1 MSGTNGTSGMNR
13 TSGTSETSETGG
25 MNGQDIRL
33 ESRDAITLVARRE
46 WTTRVR
52 SKAYRISLA
61 VMVLAVVATSV
72 IFHFVHTG
80 GQSTQTI
87 GLLRQDAPLSAPLE
101 AAGTA
106 AGQHVV
112 TRTVPDQA
120 AGQAQV
126 RGGQLNALVMS
137 APQGLQVTVNKSL
150 DGTLRGV
157 LGAVAREQALDAQ
170 ITRLGGDPGQVAE
183 AAGAASVQVST
194 LQPPKPAHTQHLIV
208 GIVAGF
214 LIYLSLMTCGPMIAQ
229 GVVEE
234 KSSRVVELLLATL
247 RPWQLM
253 AGKVLGI
260 GLLGLVQVAVVG
272 GAGVAAGKL
281 TGTLSLSLGGSA
293 SAVLWAVA
301 WYLAGFALYAN
312 LFAAAGALVS
322 RQEDL
327 AGVQFP
333 LVMPI
338 MASWIIGISVLP
350 GTPDNSLLTVL
361 SMVPL
366 FAPVL
371 MPMRIAL
378 GVAPI
383 WQSVTAL
390 LLTVALAVLLIRFAA
405 RIYRNSVLRS
415 GARVSWR
422 EALKAA

>member
-1 MSGTNGTSGMNR
+1 MTDLNATDR
-13 TSGTSETSETGG
+13 TDRTDRT
-25 MNGQDIRL
+25 DDHDLRL
-33 ESRDAITLVARRE
+33 SSRDAVTLVARRE
-46 WTTRVR
+46 LGTRIR
-52 SKAYRISLA
+52 SKAFRISLA

-72 IFHFVHTG
+72 IFHFVHAG
-80 GQSTQTI
+80 GPSTRTV
-87 GLLRQDAPLSAPLE
+87 GLLRQDVSLAAPLE
-101 AAGTA
+101 VAGTA
-106 AGQHVV
+106 AGEHIA
-112 TRTVPDQA
+112 TRIVPDQA
-120 AGQAQV
+120 TGQAQV
-126 RGGQLNALVMS
+126 RAGQLSALVVS
-137 APQGLQVTVNKSL
+137 VPQGLQVTVDKSL
-150 DGTLRGV
+150 DGTMRGA
-157 LGAVAREQALDAQ
+157 LGAIAREQALDAQ
-170 ITRLGGDPGQVAE
+170 ITRLGGDPGQVTE
-183 AAGAASVQVST
+183 AVSAANVRVAT
-194 LQPPKPAHTQHLIV
+194 LQPAKPAHTQHLIV

-214 LIYLSLMTCGPMIAQ
+214 LIYLSLMTCGPLIAQ

-260 GLLGLVQVAVVG
+260 GVLGLIQIAVVS
-272 GAGVAAGKL
+272 GAGVAAGRL
-281 TGTLSLSLGGSA
+281 TGALSLSLGGSA

-327 AGVQFP
+327 GGVQFP
-333 LVMPI
+333 LIMPI
-338 MASWIIGISVLP
+338 MASWVIGISVLP
-350 GTPDNSLLTVL
+350 HNPDNTLLTVL

-378 GVAPI
+378 GVVPV

-390 LLTVALAVLLIRFAA
+390 ALTLLLAALLIRFAA

>member
-1 MSGTNGTSGMNR
+1 MSGVNGTSGMN
-13 TSGTSETSETGG
+13 GTNSVNG

-33 ESRDAITLVARRE
+33 ESRDAIILVARRE
-46 WTTRVR
+46 WSTRIR
-52 SKAYRISLA
+52 AKAYRISLA

-80 GQSTQTI
+80 GPSTQKV
-87 GLLRQDAPLSAPLE
+87 GLLRQDASLAAPLE

-106 AGQHVV
+106 SGQHVV
-112 TRTVPDQA
+112 TRTVSDQA
-120 AGQAQV
+120 TGQAQV
-126 RGGQLNALVMS
+126 RDGQLNALVVS
-137 APQGLQVTVNKSL
+137 GPQGLQVTVNKSL

-157 LGAVAREQALDAQ
+157 LGAVARERALDTQIAQ
-170 ITRLGGDPGQVAE
+170 LGGDPGQVVK
-183 AAGAASVQVST
+183 AAGSATVQVST
-194 LQPPKPAHTQHLIV
+194 LQPPKPARTQHLIV

-293 SAVLWAVA
+293 SAVLWAVV

-312 LFAAAGALVS
+312 LFAASGALVS

-333 LVMPI
+333 LIMPI

-350 GTPDNSLLTVL
+350 GNPDNGLLAVL

-378 GVAPI
+378 GVTPV
-383 WQSVTAL
+383 WQSLTAL
-390 LLTVALAVLLIRFAA
+390 LLTLVLAVLLIRFAA

-415 GARVSWR
+415 GARVGWR

>member
-1 MSGTNGTSGMNR
+1 MSGTNGTSGMN
-13 TSGTSETSETGG
+13 GTTGAG
-25 MNGQDIRL
+25 GTDGRDIRL

-46 WTTRVR
+46 WSARVR

-61 VMVLAVVATSV
+61 VMVLAVIATSV

-80 GQSTQTI
+80 GPSTQTV
-87 GLLRQDAPLSAPLE
+87 GLLRQDASLSAPLE
-101 AAGTA
+101 AAGAA

-112 TRTVPDQA
+112 TRTVPDQL

-126 RGGQLNALVMS
+126 RDGQLGALVVS
-137 APQGLQVTVNKSL
+137 VPQGLQVTVNKSL

-170 ITRLGGDPGQVAE
+170 ITQLGGDPGQVAK
-183 AAGAASVQVST
+183 AAGAATVQVST

-272 GAGVAAGKL
+272 GAGVASGKL
-281 TGTLSLSLGGSA
+281 TGTLSLSVGGSA

-338 MASWIIGISVLP
+338 MASWVIGISVLP
-350 GTPDNSLLTVL
+350 GTPDNGLLAVL

-371 MPMRIAL
+371 MPMRIAV

-390 LLTVALAVLLIRFAA
+390 LLTLVLAVLLIRLAA